1 MKPLP
6 NILLSPI
13 GKENEI
19 SSHLSEN
26 SNSLRITDEETKEGS
41 TDTESNG
48 SSPSLSNMKSDNH
61 NTSNVEQN
69 NSGTTKARSNTTK
82 TSDTESNGSKT
93 SSLKSN
99 SMKSNNTN
107 NKERTSTNTSDVRL
121 AGERTD
127 RKKSRKSKGVR
138 SGNSDGV
145 LLGAI
150 KINIEN
156 KFLSPEEVLDL
167 MLTHRPS

>member
-26 SNSLRITDEETKEGS
+26 SNSLQITDEETKEGS
-41 TDTESNG
+41 DTESNG
-48 SSPSLSNMKSDNH
+48 SSPSLSNMKSNNH

-69 NSGTTKARSNTTK
+69 NSSTTKARPNTTK
-82 TSDTESNGSKT
+82 TSDTEWNSSKT
-93 SSLKSN
+93 SSMKSN

-107 NKERTSTNTSDVRL
+107 NKEWTSTNRSDVRL

-138 SGNSDGV
+138 SGNSDGRSSRS
-145 LLGAI
+145 
-150 KINIEN
+150 NQ
-156 KFLSPEEVLDL
+156 D
-167 MLTHRPS
+167 